1 VGYLLSSFE
10 AWISTLVN
18 ENVILSPA
26 DRTRHFAFIATRLA
40 TSLVALAAMPLVLA
54 FGATP
59 VAWEMIAFGFLMM
72 PLGAVVLL
80 SRTGKM
86 IAANT
91 ICLAALVGFSLTV
104 ALGSGGPPAAALSWL
119 MLAPFEAIFTLSSL
133 AVVVN
138 SAIALLGV
146 LLFASLCASGLVPGV
161 GQSSALGAVMIV
173 APAILYAA
181 VLARVGIR
189 LHNLDRDEER
199 RGAVRYRNLA
209 EAIGDLV
216 LRFDRGGAVL
226 FASRESEP
234 LFGLSS
240 RELMARGFFERVHVA
255 DRPIFLKAIAEAAS
269 VDETVTAT
277 FRLRRSTTGRA
288 DLMFVWVEMR
298 ARRQSGDE
306 ASVVIAVV
314 RDVMHAKLREE
325 EIEQARLEAL
335 QANAAKDRFLAN
347 VSHELRTPL
356 NAIIGFSEILGN
368 AALCSNDAAKQ
379 REYAGII
386 HVSGQHLLSVVNSLL
401 DMSKI
406 EAGSFDI
413 VPEPFELPQLIDMCC
428 DMMSLK
434 ATETGVELI
443 RAYSNDLDELIADKR
458 AIKQILINLL
468 SNAVKFTRPSG
479 KVTVAAQSRG
489 NSIAISVADTGIG
502 ILPRDLPRLGDPFFQ
517 ASDSYDRPYEG
528 TGLGL
533 SIVRGL
539 VGLHGGEIAIESA
552 PGAGTC
558 VTVFLPADCRRV
570 SPDKARSARIEVA
583 TRRTPLPLL
592 DDQHDTKVKKIA

>member
-1 VGYLLSSFE
+1 M
-10 AWISTLVN
+10 T
-18 ENVILSPA
+18 
-26 DRTRHFAFIATRLA
+26 
-40 TSLVALAAMPLVLA
+40 
-54 FGATP
+54 
-59 VAWEMIAFGFLMM
+59 
-72 PLGAVVLL
+72 
-80 SRTGKM
+80 
-86 IAANT
+86 AANA
-91 ICLAALVGFSLTV
+91 ICLAALAGFSLTV
-104 ALGSGGPPAAALSWL
+104 AMGSGGSPASALSLL

-133 AVVVN
+133 AVVV
-138 SAIALLGV
+138 SGAIALTGV
-146 LLFASLCASGLVPGV
+146 LFFAALCASGVVPAV
-161 GQSSALGAVMIV
+161 GQGSALGAAVIV
-173 APAILYAA
+173 APAVLYAA

-216 LRFDRGGAVL
+216 LRLDRSGAVL
-226 FASRESEP
+226 FAGRESEP

-240 RELMARGFFERVHVA
+240 HELMARGFFERVHVA
-255 DRPIFLKAIAEAAS
+255 DRPAFLKAIAEAAS

-277 FRLRRSTTGRA
+277 FRLRRSATGLA

-306 ASVVIAVV
+306 SSAVIAVV
-314 RDVMHAKLREE
+314 RDVMRAKLREE
-325 EIEQARLEAL
+325 EIEHARLAAL
-335 QANAAKDRFLAN
+335 QANASKDKFLAN

-379 REYAGII
+379 REYATII
-386 HVSGQHLLSVVNSLL
+386 HASGQHLLSVVNSLL

-413 VPEPFELPQLIDMCC
+413 VPEPFELPHLIDMCC

-434 ATETGVELI
+434 AAETGVELI
-443 RAYSNDLDELIADKR
+443 RAYSNDLDELVADKR

-468 SNAVKFTRPSG
+468 SNAVKFTPPSG
-479 KVTVAAQSRG
+479 RVTVAAQPRG
-489 NSIAISVADTGIG
+489 NSVAISVADTGIG

-539 VGLHGGEIAIESA
+539 VGLHGGDIAIESA
-552 PGAGTC
+552 PGEGTC
-558 VTVFLPADCRRV
+558 VTVFLPLDCRRA
-570 SPDKARSARIEVA
+570 SPDRGRSARIEVA
-583 TRRTPLPLL
+583 TRRTTLPLR
-592 DDQHDTKVKKIA
+592 DDQHKTMVKKIA